1 MEFKGFHD
9 LTDINDFY
17 GFVTMYFTRN
27 PNLSTLNLKLPLKFD
42 GLIFTP
48 RFTRYILA
56 DNWKY
61 PSNILYKWKPVSHET
76 IDFVLEKKLIRVT
89 QSAKKSKKVTIGIV
103 EGHKKQRVAFMT
115 DRQVNTYAIVHH
127 ENSIIIDANRVYEC
141 GYSFNKKQFYIIRE
155 RPDKVNR
162 PNSLRTAN
170 SVWKLL
176 MYNIDINILLSL
188 LVEVDLKSIPCI
200 PRWQK
205 ESLSLNPIV
214 AVNDSVARRFNRQN
228 GKKALTNEFEVRIGL
243 LKNNYFDAYVN
254 YKHYKWLSQTLD
266 SMKVESNF
274 IESVDVFDSDDT
286 RTTYLC
292 GNSVCCI
299 KKYQQDIK
307 EYLLNAMFGYDI
319 RISVCTEEQM
329 FSDAVKR
336 KLSLDEHKHL
346 PNVRFRIKKRKTYH
360 FSQNFQIDITE
371 VTTSESLNTTCFQ
384 IEIELKPFRY
394 TIDID
399 ELNRVL
405 FFVLQN
411 LYGKSEL
418 V

>member
-1 MEFKGFHD
+1 M
-9 LTDINDFY
+9 N
-17 GFVTMYFTRN
+17 
-27 PNLSTLNLKLPLKFD
+27 
-42 GLIFTP
+42 
-48 RFTRYILA
+48 
-56 DNWKY
+56 
-61 PSNILYKWKPVSHET
+61 
-76 IDFVLEKKLIRVT
+76 
-89 QSAKKSKKVTIGIV
+89 
-103 EGHKKQRVAFMT
+103 
-115 DRQVNTYAIVHH
+115 
-127 ENSIIIDANRVYEC
+127 YE
-141 GYSFNKKQFYIIRE
+141 
-155 RPDKVNR
+155 
-162 PNSLRTAN
+162 
-170 SVWKLL
+170 
-176 MYNIDINILLSL
+176 
-188 LVEVDLKSIPCI
+188 
-200 PRWQK
+200 
-205 ESLSLNPIV
+205 
-214 AVNDSVARRFNRQN
+214 
-228 GKKALTNEFEVRIGL
+228 
-243 LKNNYFDAYVN
+243 
-254 YKHYKWLSQTLD
+254 HYKWLSQTLD

-292 GNSVCCI
+292 GNGVSCI